1 MRKKLIITTANRKEY
16 FIKNLCQELIPFKVM
31 TLNEFLKE
39 YYFDY
44 NNQTIAYLIDNYNLN
59 IEVAKIYLDNMLYIK
74 DLDIPKVQTILTI
87 KKDLEQNNLLIK
99 NPLFKNSLKD
109 FYITLDNLN
118 NKDPFIENL
127 YHELATLTSTEIS
140 NVSYDKQPR
149 KVYEYQTLED
159 EVVGLANNIIDL
171 IKTGIDP
178 NNIKIVGTNG
188 DYIETIKK
196 IFNFYHIPFES
207 LDKINLL
214 SKQNVKSF
222 ITLLNETKSLD
233 ETIEKSSDIDT
244 ELLKII
250 NQVVILNTKETTKKD
265 ILLSLLENTTIK
277 QIEFKSS
284 VKFITFDDIIEEK
297 DHVFIISINQNII
310 PSFYKDE
317 DYFNDKLKSQ
327 LGLMSTSL
335 KNKCEL
341 TKVLSFIYNTKNITL
356 SYKLKSPFSEFFP
369 SNILEDNS
377 FIITKVQQELFNYSH
392 LYNKLL
398 LTRKLD
404 KLLKWK
410 EKDINLSYLYN
421 NYKDIPYLTYNSSF
435 TGLNKDDLDTLF
447 AKGLSLSYTALNSFF
462 LCPFKYYLKYS
473 LRLEPFEETFST
485 YIGNLYHFIL
495 SIAFENNF
503 DFEKE
508 FNKYI
513 EGNTLTNKE
522 LIFLKRMKNELL
534 KTINIIKEQNKLT
547 GLTNTYYEKKLI
559 IDLDKSN
566 NVTFN
571 GTLDKILYI
580 EKNGFT
586 YYAVIDYKSGFFDTS
601 LKYID
606 YGLNL
611 QLPSYLYLLNES
623 NLLTNPIFT
632 GVYYQ
637 KILSKS
643 TDTSD
648 YLLQGYSTD
657 VKENLE
663 ILDSTYENSAL
674 IKSLKLKKDGNFG
687 AYAKV
692 YSDNELNS
700 VIKRTKDNIMNA
712 KDKILSGEFPK
723 TPRLIEKTDT
733 CNFCKFTDICFK
745 TTDDY
750 EYINTKEEDELD
762 A

>member
-1 MRKKLIITTANRKEY
+1 MRKKLIITTSNRKEY
-16 FIKNLCQELIPFKVM
+16 FIKELCDKLIPFKVM

-44 NNQTIAYLIDNYNLN
+44 NYQAVAYLIDNYNLN

-74 DLDIPKVQTILTI
+74 ELNVPKVL
-87 KKDLEQNNLLIK
+87 KLSEMKSALDENNLLIK
-99 NPLFKNSLKD
+99 NTLFKASLKNYD
-109 FYITLDNLN
+109 ITLDNLN
-118 NKDPFIENL
+118 ILDPFINNL
-127 YHELATLTSTEIS
+127 YQELSLLTNTNIS
-140 NVSYDKQPR
+140 PISYKKESRD
-149 KVYEYQTLED
+149 VFEYQTLEE
-159 EVVGLANNIIDL
+159 EVVGLATNIAVL
-171 IKTGIDP
+171 IKSGINP
-178 NNIKIVGTNG
+178 NNIKVVGANN

-196 IFNFYHIPFES
+196 IFTFFSLPFES

-214 SKQNVKSF
+214 SKRSVKDFLTSLNKGNC
-222 ITLLNETKSLD
+222 LLEVVENTEEID
-233 ETIEKSSDIDT
+233 ED
-244 ELLKII
+244 LLKII
-250 NQVVILNTKETTKKD
+250 NQVIVLETKEETKRI
-265 ILLSLLENTTIK
+265 ILRSLLESTTIK
-277 QIEFKSS
+277 QEVFKSS
-284 VKFITFDDIIEEK
+284 VKFISFDDIVTEE
-297 DHVFIISINQNII
+297 DHVFVISLNQNII

-317 DYFNDKLKSQ
+317 DYFNDNLKKQ
-327 LGLMSTSL
+327 LGLITTSI
-335 KNKCEL
+335 KNKSEL
-341 TKVLSFIYNTKNITL
+341 DKVLSFIYNTNNINL

-369 SNILEDNS
+369 SNILEDDN
-377 FIITKVQQELFNYSH
+377 FTIIKVDKESYNYSN
-392 LYNKLL
+392 LYNKIL

-404 KLLKWK
+404 KLIKWK
-410 EKDINLSYLYN
+410 EKDSNLSLLYH
-421 NYKDIPYLTYNSSF
+421 NYHDLPYLTYDSSF
-435 TGLNKDDLDTLF
+435 TGLSASDLELLYN
-447 AKGLSLSYTALNSFF
+447 KGLSLSYTALNSFF

-473 LRLEPFEETFST
+473 LRLEPFEETFSA

-495 SIAFENNF
+495 SIAFTDNF
-503 DFEKE
+503 NFEVE

-522 LIFLKRMKNELL
+522 KVFLKRMKLELI

-559 IDLDKSN
+559 IDLDIPNKVS
-566 NVTFN
+566 FN
-571 GTLDKILYI
+571 GTLDKILYL

-586 YYAVIDYKSGFFDTS
+586 YYAVIDYKSGYFDTS
-601 LKYID
+601 LKYLD

-637 KILSKS
+637 KILSKN
-643 TDTSD
+643 TDSKD

-657 VKENLE
+657 VKQNLE
-663 ILDSTYENSAL
+663 ILDSTMENSDL

-687 AYAKV
+687 AYSKV
-692 YSDNELNS
+692 YSDNELFS
-700 VIKRTKDNIMNA
+700 IIDRTKTNIMNA
-712 KDKILSGEFPK
+712 KDKILSGKFPK
-723 TPRLIEKTDT
+723 TPRMIEKTDT